1 MDIKNSINII
11 INDIKEIDKI
21 VKNFE
26 NYSNVPRI
34 EIDITLSKVRN
45 LYDNLLLLR
54 DVSLEIQP
62 KKVKIPEPDIPKEV
76 NIETHTEEISLKS
89 DKNDT
94 EEPEVKPSE
103 EKKKAKIQVEDSL
116 FIEKQQ
122 DPPKIINKGTTKKKV
137 KEKTEPEIIAE
148 KFQKSKQFINE
159 TLAKEKNHKD
169 ISTKMQSKPI
179 SDISSSI
186 GLNDKFLF
194 IKELFDGNNET
205 YLQTIDYLNKAVELD
220 PTIKYLEGKFD
231 WDMDDPTVQKLTDLI
246 KRKLIT
252 NLNE

>member
-62 KKVKIPEPDIPKEV
+62 KKVKIQEPDIQKEV
-76 NIETHTEEISLKS
+76 TIETHTEEISLKS
-89 DKNDT
+89 DKNDID
-94 EEPEVKPSE
+94 EPEVKPSE
-103 EKKKAKIQVEDSL
+103 EKKKVEIQDEGSL

-137 KEKTEPEIIAE
+137 KGKADGKLVQQLVKKVLSE
-148 KFQKSKQFINE
+148 
-159 TLAKEKNHKD
+159 
-169 ISTKMQSKPI
+169 
-179 SDISSSI
+179 SD
-186 GLNDKFLF
+186 
-194 IKELFDGNNET
+194 
-205 YLQTIDYLNKAVELD
+205 
-220 PTIKYLEGKFD
+220 
-231 WDMDDPTVQKLTDLI
+231 
-246 KRKLIT
+246 
-252 NLNE
+252 